1 MGAAKL
7 AEDRRL
13 MVLEDAYSM
22 WAERR
27 LMQEQPAEL
36 LGVRA
41 RTFRRWTDA
50 PTRCR
55 RWSAVRRTS
64 LRTG

>member
-13 MVLEDAYSM
+13 MVFEDAYSM

-27 LMQEQPAEL
+27 LMGEQAAEL
-36 LGVRA
+36 LGVIA

-50 PTRCR
+50 PTLC
-55 RWSAVRRTS
+55 
-64 LRTG
+64 

>member
-13 MVLEDAYSM
+13 MVFEDAYSM

-27 LMQEQPAEL
+27 LMGEQAAEL
-36 LGVRA
+36 LGVIA

-50 PTRCR
+50 PTLCR

-64 LRTG
+64 LRTR